1 MYPEDAADAIS
12 EYDYGLHCLII
23 YSDLSTLRKF
33 YSRYIPQQM
42 KDKKEFIQIH
52 PFYETEESVRQVLY
66 KGDKRIID
74 DKKVIEDEDK
84 SLMIVDSLIKYSGQ
98 ENDAESIWS
107 ANQEMVKYANG
118 LGKKGVSIIGDM
130 GSFLFKNRIEELLDY
145 ELCLPRRFE
154 VNLKCICLYHQ
165 KDFDKLSEYQMK
177 TTTEQHEKV
186 IKI

>member
-1 MYPEDAADAIS
+1 
-12 EYDYGLHCLII
+12 
-23 YSDLSTLRKF
+23 
-33 YSRYIPQQM
+33 
-42 KDKKEFIQIH
+42 
-52 PFYETEESVRQVLY
+52 
-66 KGDKRIID
+66 
-74 DKKVIEDEDK
+74 
-84 SLMIVDSLIKYSGQ
+84 MIVDSLSKYSGQ

-154 VNLKCICLYHQ
+154 VNLKGICLYHQ

-177 TTTEQHEKV
+177 TITEQHEKV